1 MKGTE
6 YPGGKLERLFA
17 EMRKLQARIDEKLR
31 KVALYQRIAKLRGYG
46 RTQICIADE
55 VDGENRLIKNYL
67 NALVQEDLSAV
78 DQALINVIGK
88 LSRPLDEWA
97 EAFAELADL
106 AVAEDAPKRK
116 KFPRPAAVI
125 GPRPRTTVPSRYL
138 AQARRCKRMPRAGM
152 KCHR

>member
-67 NALVQEDLSAV
+67 NALIL
-78 DQALINVIGK
+78 L
-88 LSRPLDEWA
+88 W
-97 EAFAELADL
+97 
-106 AVAEDAPKRK
+106 
-116 KFPRPAAVI
+116 
-125 GPRPRTTVPSRYL
+125 
-138 AQARRCKRMPRAGM
+138 
-152 KCHR
+152 